1 MITIKMDTSKEMTFA
16 KTEYEIFLII
26 VDLLISIKAIPI
38 KYMLYRLHTH
48 KRGMRETTSKE

>member
-48 KRGMRETTSKE
+48 KKGYA